1 MSPSLKKILFSTVA
15 MIFLLSACMAPPQ
28 PTQSPVDVENEI
40 ATSVALTVAAQN
52 AQTEAAQSAVPQP
65 TNTTLPTQTPDT
77 PPSPTPI
84 TLPTDTATALPAPT
98 VAPSTG
104 GGGGGGTTVR
114 PEYACNPFPRLPRDN
129 TVFSPNDSF
138 DIKWTIVNTG
148 TKTMRAGLDVKFN
161 SGTRLTQTQFVELPE
176 LDPGEQAVVNFDA
189 VAPQKEDTYV
199 MTFIVEG
206 GLCYPYTAI
215 IVEK

>member
-1 MSPSLKKILFSTVA
+1 MSPSLKKTLFCAIAISVMLA
-15 MIFLLSACMAPPQ
+15 ACAPPQ
-28 PTQSPVDVENEI
+28 PTQSPVDIENQV

-52 AQTEAAQSAVPQP
+52 AQTQAAASLVPP
-65 TNTTLPTQTPDT
+65 ATNTTLPTQTPEVPPTLT
-77 PPSPTPI
+77 PVLLPTESSTPI
-84 TLPTDTATALPAPT
+84 PPPTTA
-98 VAPSTG
+98 SSG
-104 GGGGGGTTVR
+104 GGGGGSTTR
-114 PEYACNPFPRLPRDN
+114 PDYACNPFPRLPRDN
-129 TVFSPNDSF
+129 TVFKPNDTF

-176 LDPGEQAVVNFDA
+176 LEPGEQHVVDFDA
-189 VAPQKEDTYV
+189 VAPEKEGTYV

-215 IVEK
+215 IVEKP

>member
-1 MSPSLKKILFSTVA
+1 MSPSIKRILFTA
-15 MIFLLSACMAPPQ
+15 LALIFVLSACAPAV
-28 PTQSPVDVENEI
+28 PTQNPADVANQV

-52 AQTEAAQSAVPQP
+52 AQTQAAQSAVPAA
-65 TNTTLPTQTPDT
+65 TNTTLPTQTEAA

-84 TLPTDTATALPAPT
+84 VPTNTALPLPT
-98 VAPSTG
+98 TAPSS
-104 GGGGGGTTVR
+104 GGGGGGTTIQ
-114 PEYACNPFPRLPRDN
+114 PQYACNPFPRIPRDN
-129 TVFSPNDSF
+129 TVFRPNDTF

-148 TKTMRAGLDVKFN
+148 TKTMQAGLDVKYN
-161 SGTRLTQTQFVELPE
+161 SGTKLTTTTIVELPE
-176 LDPGEQAVVNFDA
+176 LKPGEQFVVDFDA
-189 VAPQKEDTYV
+189 QAPDKEGTYV